1 MVVDALNV
9 ESGVTVPER
18 CVVLIHASCFRYRNE
33 KCYTPLPLVVM
44 VGREAP
50 RRTLVATASTLAGD
64 GVAETAAAAKAT
76 AKAETVFILLLAT
89 WLVGIVDLGVWVCRN
104 GRKRLENEG
113 IGRSVVCLNRE
124 TVNDS
129 RDEKEARK
137 KKEQGKEEPSN
148 PRVNGEGKDKTSVA
162 KKAC

>member
-1 MVVDALNV
+1 MVVDALDV

-18 CVVLIHASCFRYRNE
+18 CVVLIHASFFQSRNE

-89 WLVGIVDLGVWVCRN
+89 WLVENVDLESGYVETGENAWKTKGLEGVWCV
-104 GRKRLENEG
+104 
-113 IGRSVVCLNRE
+113 
-124 TVNDS
+124 
-129 RDEKEARK
+129 
-137 KKEQGKEEPSN
+137 
-148 PRVNGEGKDKTSVA
+148 
-162 KKAC
+162 